1 LALVS
6 AARQAQE
13 ANLFSADQLGFS
25 GNLKED
31 SGGSGLLRC
40 HPIAAAV
47 GFLLFVFLRDG
58 NEIVLL
64 SDRGQRGG
72 GLLGT
77 LR

>member
-1 LALVS
+1 MLVS

-13 ANLFSADQLGFS
+13 ANLFPTNQLGFS
-25 GNLKED
+25 GNLKAD

-47 GFLLFVFLRDG
+47 GLLFFVFLRSD
-58 NEIVLL
+58 NKVFLL
-64 SDRGQRGG
+64 SDRGRRGG

-77 LR
+77 FR